1 MTIWSNVPYS
11 NSVDADAG
19 IADTD
24 KDNAAK
30 NLDIV
35 VI

>member
-1 MTIWSNVPYS
+1 MTIWSNVPHP

-19 IADTD
+19 IDDSD

-30 NLDIV
+30 NLDIA